1 MTRTTTQPSGGRS
14 RLALLSGLVVAAC
27 CALAVAVLVRVGSGG
42 AQPSP
47 GTPPVWASGQFRLF
61 TIVAGASTLLLAG
74 LSGLLVYR
82 ARRPGRPRPGRED
95 GTAIIEFAL
104 IFPILMVVAMLLA
117 QSSLLMG
124 GYLCVNYASYTA
136 ARAAVVV
143 VPEDLAGEPPN
154 YVALLEGS
162 TSEKLDRIRRA
173 ASWAVLPVCDGS
185 YAGRSHYS
193 AALVENLREVY
204 LQYGLDAPRWVGDRL
219 AARLAYAEDRTSV
232 ELASPGN
239 PEYLRETD
247 EGLFQFYAPREDLTV
262 RVRHDLY
269 LSVPYAD
276 RILAELDA
284 DHAVELGQG
293 KYALRVE
300 IPCTLTNEGVRDTIE
315 VEGGTD
321 SDIDDN

>member
-1 MTRTTTQPSGGRS
+1 MTRRTTQQAWGGR
-14 RLALLSGLVVAAC
+14 RLALLWGLGVAAG
-27 CALAVAVLVRVGSGG
+27 CAVAVAVLVRIGSGRAG
-42 AQPSP
+42 PSP
-47 GTPPVWASGQFRLF
+47 GTPSVWAGGQFRLF
-61 TIVAGASTLLLAG
+61 ASVAGASTLLLAG

-82 ARRPGRPRPGRED
+82 ARRPGRPRPGSED

-104 IFPILMVVAMLLA
+104 IFPILLIVAMLLA

-143 VPEDLAGEPPN
+143 VPENLAGEPRN

-162 TSEKLDRIRRA
+162 ASEKLARIHRA
-173 ASWAVLPVCDGS
+173 AAWAVLPVSNGS
-185 YAGRSHYS
+185 YAGRSPYD

-204 LQYGLDAPRWVGDRL
+204 LQYGLEPPHWVGDRI
-219 AARLAYAEDRTSV
+219 AAQLGYAEDHTTV
-232 ELASPGN
+232 ELSPPDN
-239 PEYLRETD
+239 PDYLREAD
-247 EGLFQFYAPREDLTV
+247 EGFLQFYAPREDLTV

-284 DHAVELGQG
+284 DHAVDLGEG
-293 KYALRVE
+293 KYALRVD
-300 IPCTLTNEGVRDTIE
+300 IPCTLSNEGVRDTIE
-315 VEGGTD
+315 GEGGTD
-321 SDIDDN
+321 SE